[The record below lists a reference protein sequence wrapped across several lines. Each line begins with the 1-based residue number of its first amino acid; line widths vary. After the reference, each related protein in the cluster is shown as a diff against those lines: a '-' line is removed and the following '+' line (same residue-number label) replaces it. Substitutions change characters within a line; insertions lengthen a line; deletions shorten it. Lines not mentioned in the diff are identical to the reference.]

1 MNHQYISPFP
11 LFFLSFFPN
20 INTPLE
26 GGGQDGKNIPLGQ
39 VVWKAEVKA
48 GEVVF
53 SHLSKDGDEG
63 YPGGRSLY
71 LSLSVCLSSISVSV
85 TL

>member
-1 MNHQYISPFP
+1 MKHHYIMSPFP
-11 LFFLSFFPN
+11 HLCPLFFFYVN
-20 INTPLE
+20 IPPPH
-26 GGGQDGKNIPLGQ
+26 GGWQNGKYIPLGQ

-48 GEVVF
+48 NEVVF

-71 LSLSVCLSSISVSV
+71 LYVCLSVYLS
-85 TL
+85 LF